1 MHYEIVQREEDDY
14 IKFYVATRDDGTIFE
29 IPCIIVN
36 DEVDIEATKNKMNLH
51 INKIDELTSYL
62 KK

>member
-36 DEVDIEATKNKMNLH
+36 NEVDMEATQNKMN
-51 INKIDELTSYL
+51 
-62 KK
+62 